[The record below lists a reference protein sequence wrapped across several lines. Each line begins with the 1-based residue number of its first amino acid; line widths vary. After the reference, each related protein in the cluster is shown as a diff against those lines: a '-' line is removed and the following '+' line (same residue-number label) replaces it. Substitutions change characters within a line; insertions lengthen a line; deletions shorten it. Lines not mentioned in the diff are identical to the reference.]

1 MDKMKESIQELSGE
15 TETNDVRGTSL
26 GTIYGNQPVKFLQ
39 EVMDAAK
46 KQFFFA
52 NFVGTYTLEPGT
64 RAIEIP
70 RRTLYEGYAGAT
82 WNTAG
87 EQAGAASGV
96 GAGTGPYAN
105 TIADISWTTLD
116 NSANVLATPLPVQMG
131 YAIRRYDIR
140 SNALNLAQWA
150 KDELSY
156 AIGDRIDVEIGLA
169 FGSNDKTTLA
179 ASGTAGKIGLYGGDA
194 TSAATLAA
202 GDTLTTD
209 LIATAARYL
218 KAKQNWYRASGSGQ
232 YGTFTYD
239 STKEKNCWQ
248 NTPDDPFVLFIG
260 PAQEEALRKDSQ
272 FVNAAEYGDNT
283 VVQNGEIG
291 QYLGIR
297 IVVTSN
303 VEQTAA
309 SGTAPDNTAATP
321 ACTRCILTKAKKSIA
336 LVWGQSPSIEVF
348 EYQSQDQIRIG
359 LYCAYSIVA
368 VHSDA
373 VVSIDVSD
381 A

>member
-1 MDKMKESIQELSGE
+1 MKESIQELAA
-15 TETNDVRGTSL
+15 TETSDVRGSSL

-52 NFVGTYTLEPGT
+52 NFVSSYTLEPNT
-64 RAIEIP
+64 RSLEIP
-70 RRTLYEGYAGAT
+70 RRTLYEGYSGMT
-82 WNTAG
+82 WNTSGG
-87 EQAGAASGV
+87 ESGGS

-116 NSANVLATPLPVQMG
+116 NTANVLATPLPIQLG

-140 SNALNLAQWA
+140 SNALNLSQWA

-169 FGSNDKTTLA
+169 FGSNDKMTLA
-179 ASGTAGKIGLYGGDA
+179 VSGTAGKIGLYGGDA
-194 TSAATLAA
+194 DGADTLAA
-202 GDTLTTD
+202 GDTMTTD
-209 LIATAARYL
+209 LVATAARYL
-218 KAKQNWYRASGSGQ
+218 KAKQNWYRADGSGQ
-232 YGTFTYD
+232 NGTFTYD
-239 STKEKNCWQ
+239 STVEKNCWQ

-272 FVNAAEYGDNT
+272 FVNAAEYGSDT

-291 QYLGIR
+291 QYLGVR

-309 SGTAPDNTAATP
+309 SGTAPDNTTAAVAT
-321 ACTRCILTKAKKSIA
+321 TRCVLCKAKKAIA
-336 LVWGQSPSIEVF
+336 LVWGQSPSVEVF
-348 EYQSQDQIRIG
+348 EYKSRDQIRIG
-359 LYCAYSIVA
+359 LFCAYSIVA

>member
-1 MDKMKESIQELSGE
+1 MKQSIQELAE
-15 TETNDVRGTSL
+15 TEIPDVRGSSL
-26 GTIYGNQPVKFLQ
+26 GTIYGSEPVKFLQ

-52 NFVGTYTLEPGT
+52 NFVSTFNLEPGT
-64 RAIEIP
+64 TTLSIP
-70 RRTLYEGYAGAT
+70 KRTTYEGNAGMT
-82 WNTAG
+82 WNAAG
-87 EQAGAASGV
+87 SDSHGTST
-96 GAGTGPYAN
+96 GTGPYAN

-116 NSANVLATPLPVQMG
+116 NNANVGATPSPVLAG

-140 SNALNLAQWA
+140 ANALNLAQWA

-156 AIGDRIDVEIGLA
+156 AIGDRIDVGLGTA
-169 FGSNDKTTLA
+169 CGSDDKLTLA
-179 ASGTAGKIGLYGGDA
+179 QSGIIGKIALFGGDA
-194 TSAATLAA
+194 TAASSLAA

-218 KAKQNWYRASGSGQ
+218 KSKQNWYRATGSGQ
-232 YGTFTYD
+232 SGTFTFD
-239 STKEKNCWQ
+239 STVTKNTWQ

-309 SGTAPDNTAATP
+309 SGTAPDNTAAAVAT
-321 ACTRCILTKAKKSIA
+321 TRCVLMKAKKALA

-348 EYQSQDQIRIG
+348 EYLSRDQIRIG
-359 LYCAYSIVA
+359 LFCAYTIVA

>member
-1 MDKMKESIQELSGE
+1 MKQSIQELAA
-15 TETNDVRGTSL
+15 TETLDVRGSSL

-52 NFVGTYTLEPGT
+52 NFVSTYTLEPGT
-64 RAIEIP
+64 RSLEIP
-70 RRTLYEGYAGAT
+70 RRTLYEGYSGMT
-82 WNTAG
+82 WNY
-87 EQAGAASGV
+87 
-96 GAGTGPYAN
+96 AGTDSGASSGGGVGPYAN

-116 NSANVLATPLPVQMG
+116 NSANVLATPLPVQIG

-140 SNALNLAQWA
+140 SNALNLSQWA

-156 AIGDRIDVEIGLA
+156 AIGDRIDVELGLA
-169 FGSNDKTTLA
+169 FGTNDKLTLA
-179 ASGTAGKIGLYGGDA
+179 QSGVRGKIGLYGGDA
-194 TSAATLAA
+194 DGGDTLSA

-209 LIATAARYL
+209 LVATAAKYL
-218 KAKQNWYRASGSGQ
+218 KSKQNWYRADGSGAN
-232 YGTFTYD
+232 GTLTYD
-239 STKEKNCWQ
+239 STIEKNPWM
-248 NTPDDPFVLFIG
+248 NTPDDPYVLFIG

-272 FVNAAEYGDNT
+272 FVNAAEYGSDT

-297 IVVTSN
+297 IVVTNN
-303 VEQTAA
+303 VETTAA
-309 SGTAPDNTAATP
+309 AGTAPDNTTAAVGT
-321 ACTRCILTKAKKSIA
+321 TRCILAKMKKAMA

-359 LYCAYSIVA
+359 LYCAYAIVA

-373 VVSIDVSD
+373 VVSIDVAD

>member
-1 MDKMKESIQELSGE
+1 MKQSIQELAA
-15 TETNDVRGTSL
+15 TETNDVRGSSL
-26 GTIYGNQPVKFLQ
+26 GTAYGNQPIKFLA

-52 NFVGTYTLEPGT
+52 NFVSTYNLEPGT
-64 RAIEIP
+64 RSLEIP
-70 RRTLYEGYAGAT
+70 RRTTYKGYGDGAT
-82 WNTAG
+82 TTTYWNT
-87 EQAGAASGV
+87 SGSDTGGS
-96 GAGTGPYAN
+96 GAGVGPYAN
-105 TIADISWTTLD
+105 TIADITWTTMNNMA
-116 NSANVLATPLPVQMG
+116 NSIATPIPKLAG
-131 YAIRRYDIR
+131 YALRRYDIR
-140 SNALNLAQWA
+140 SNALNLTQWA

-156 AIGDRIDVEIGLA
+156 AIGDAIDIELAKA
-169 FGSNDKTTLA
+169 FGSDDKLTLA
-179 ASGTAGKIGLYGGDA
+179 QSGIIGKIGLYGGDA
-194 TSAATLAA
+194 TSSETLAA

-209 LIATAARYL
+209 LVATAARYL
-218 KAKQNWYRASGSGQ
+218 KSSQNWYRADGSGQ
-232 YGTFTYD
+232 NGTLTYD
-239 STKEKNCWQ
+239 STVVKNPWQ
-248 NTPDDPFVLFIG
+248 NTPDDPYVLFIG

-291 QYLGIR
+291 MYLGVR
-297 IVVTSN
+297 IVVTNN
-303 VEQTAA
+303 VEATAA
-309 SGTAPDNTAATP
+309 AGTGPDNTTAAV
-321 ACTRCILTKAKKSIA
+321 AGTRCILAKMKKCMA

-359 LYCAYSIVA
+359 LYCAYAIVA